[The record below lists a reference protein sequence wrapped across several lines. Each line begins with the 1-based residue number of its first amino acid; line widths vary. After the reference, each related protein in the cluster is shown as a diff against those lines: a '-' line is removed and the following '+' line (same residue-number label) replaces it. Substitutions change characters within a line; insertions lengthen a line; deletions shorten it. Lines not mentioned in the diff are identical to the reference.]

1 MMTNVDLILPVF
13 VLVELSPCVKRTT
26 KYDDGGENKRQNCIS
41 EDLRVPSVKFKINI
55 YVYIY
60 VLLSCK
66 PSVKPESLTFCCT

>member
-1 MMTNVDLILPVF
+1 MI
-13 VLVELSPCVKRTT
+13 
-26 KYDDGGENKRQNCIS
+26 GGGGNKQQNCIS
-41 EDLRVPSVKFKINI
+41 ENLRVPSVKFKINI